1 MRYARGVQLGL
12 MWASALQ
19 IAPAFAQTGSIFTC
33 TDAQGRHLSSDR
45 LIVACLDREQRE
57 LGPGGVLRRVIAP
70 TLSPEERLRAEERAR
85 AEAQVR
91 ARSNDERRL
100 QQALLMRYRDQ
111 AAHQRERALAL
122 QPIQAMRQAA
132 LQRQQE
138 LEQQRR
144 AAADEWAELQRADPT
159 KAPPARLAQRKAD
172 LEQQLVSQDALVQGH
187 QRELEHIEQRF
198 DAELRLLQRLWA
210 ERDAAA
216 MR

>member
-33 TDAQGRHLSSDR
+33 TDAQGRHLSS
-45 LIVACLDREQRE
+45 
-57 LGPGGVLRRVIAP
+57 
-70 TLSPEERLRAEERAR
+70 ERLRAEERAR

-122 QPIQAMRQAA
+122 QPIQAMREAA
-132 LQRQQE
+132 LQRLQE

-144 AAADEWAELQRADPT
+144 RHH
-159 KAPPARLAQRKAD
+159 R
-172 LEQQLVSQDALVQGH
+172 
-187 QRELEHIEQRF
+187 
-198 DAELRLLQRLWA
+198 
-210 ERDAAA
+210 
-216 MR
+216 

>member
-100 QQALLMRYRDQ
+100 QQALLMRWQ
-111 AAHQRERALAL
+111 APPSSRRL
-122 QPIQAMRQAA
+122 QGLPPV
-132 LQRQQE
+132 
-138 LEQQRR
+138 R
-144 AAADEWAELQRADPT
+144 AA
-159 KAPPARLAQRKAD
+159 
-172 LEQQLVSQDALVQGH
+172 SQPSL
-187 QRELEHIEQRF
+187 L
-198 DAELRLLQRLWA
+198 LLQLQATRVQPHRAHSHLPSSPPRWPSA
-210 ERDAAA
+210 HPHR
-216 MR
+216 RRPTHRRRQVTR

>member
-1 MRYARGVQLGL
+1 
-12 MWASALQ
+12 MWASALL

-111 AAHQRERALAL
+111 AAHQ
-122 QPIQAMRQAA
+122 Q
-132 LQRQQE
+132 
-138 LEQQRR
+138 
-144 AAADEWAELQRADPT
+144 
-159 KAPPARLAQRKAD
+159 
-172 LEQQLVSQDALVQGH
+172 
-187 QRELEHIEQRF
+187 
-198 DAELRLLQRLWA
+198 RLLQAPLLGAQRRRNHAAQDTARA
-210 ERDAAA
+210 EFALFPV
-216 MR
+216 

>member
-33 TDAQGRHLSSDR
+33 TDAQGRHLSS
-45 LIVACLDREQRE
+45 
-57 LGPGGVLRRVIAP
+57 
-70 TLSPEERLRAEERAR
+70 ERLRAEERAR

-187 QRELEHIEQRF
+187 QRELERIEQRF